1 MQNDET
7 SFESEIR
14 RRIKRNEPS
23 VTIDVINVMPDISK
37 RDPNTTIH
45 IVASDLIGNRMF
57 MTAKDFRIS
66 ADKLK
71 PEMDSDMAK
80 FIGDEFTVYFKMR
93 RTSAETFDKE
103 VWRLKH
109 DQDHKT
115 RQN

>member
-23 VTIDVINVMPDISK
+23 VTIDAINVMPDISK

-45 IVASDLIGNRMF
+45 ILASDLIGDCMF
-57 MTAKDFRIS
+57 MAAKDFHIS

-71 PEMDSDMAK
+71 PEMDCDMAK
-80 FIGDEFTVYFKMR
+80 FIGDEFTVYFKQR
-93 RTSAETFDKE
+93 RTSAENSEKE
-103 VWRLKH
+103 FNVW
-109 DQDHKT
+109 
-115 RQN
+115 